1 MKKIHIAIALGL
13 LLPLSAWAQETYYVN
28 DELVITMRS
37 GESTQNQIIRT
48 LKSGTKLEILETN
61 KDSGYSLAR
70 TAGGTEGWVLTRYL
84 TRTPIAKDRLAA
96 AEKKS
101 SQLEKE
107 LAELKTQFKE
117 TSESRA
123 ALDQSSNQLSSE
135 NKKLAKELEQIR
147 GISSNAITL
156 NNDNKTLREKMI
168 HLETELQAMEQQ
180 NSVLRDRSA
189 RDWFITGTGVT
200 ILGILIG
207 LIIPKI
213 RFQRKSNWNEL

>member
-1 MKKIHIAIALGL
+1 MKKILAAIALSL
-13 LLPLSAWAQETYYVN
+13 LLPYGACAQETYYVN

-48 LKSGTKLEILETN
+48 LKSGTKLEVLETN
-61 KDSGYSLAR
+61 KETGYSLAR

-84 TRTPIAKDRLAA
+84 TATPIAKHRLAA
-96 AEKKS
+96 AEEKS

-107 LAELKTQFKE
+107 LAELKTQFKQ
-117 TSESRA
+117 TSESRE
-123 ALDQSSNQLSSE
+123 ALDQSSNKLASE
-135 NKKLAKELEQIR
+135 NDKLNNELQQIR
-147 GISSNAITL
+147 DISGNAIAL

-213 RFQRKSNWNEL
+213 RFQRKSNWNQL